1 MMIDGKLVDGEAGCF
16 TNINPATEE
25 VLGEVA
31 DASHADMHRAI
42 DAARRAFDETDWP
55 TNHAFRQRCLLQL
68 QDALESEQEELRE
81 ELILEV
87 GCPRAITHGP
97 QLDAPLADGLRY
109 PAKLIDEYP
118 WETSLGDAVVSVT
131 GMNTTR
137 KVWREPAGVVGAIV
151 PWNFPFEVTIQK
163 IGQALGTGYTVLLKP
178 APNTPYNATRLGRL
192 IAEKTDIPAGVVNVV
207 TASDHFVG
215 EELTLSPK
223 VDLISFTGS
232 TAVGQRIMEKGAAT
246 MKRLFLELG
255 GKSATIVLEDAD
267 FALGCMMGIAPCMH
281 AGQGCANP
289 TRLLLPRSRYD
300 EGVEILKGIYEGVAP
315 GDPQDPGTF
324 CGPVISDRQRS
335 RVRGYIQKGIDEGA
349 RLVVGGPE
357 QPDGLDKGFFVKP
370 TLFVDVDNSM
380 TIAQEEIFGPVLV
393 VIPYDGRGRCG
404 ADRQRQPVRPGGQ
417 RDGRLGRTR
426 PGRRQTPAR
435 RIPRHQ
441 RRRGLR
447 RRHAVRRI
455 QGQRRRPPERH
466 RRLRSVH
473 RSQVRRLPRL
483 RSISVQLFDDLEAFG
498 EFDDFVSGDVR
509 DPYTELNRLRRE
521 EPVQKIEIPGIP
533 GEEGKPIF
541 MVYRYEEAQQMLR
554 DNETFSS
561 SIIIQ
566 AFGDVFGKH
575 VMLGMDEPQ
584 HGRHRALVSKAFSQ
598 KALARWE
605 DELVTKIGNALIDR
619 FSDRGSAD
627 LVKEFNFPYPTLII
641 AGLLGLPQEDYAQ
654 FQKWSI
660 SLLSFTVNPE
670 RGREASQALA
680 EYFRPILQARRQDP
694 RDDLISGLATA
705 EIDGEKLSDEEIFS
719 FLRLLLPAGVE
730 TTYRS
735 LGNLLFALLSNPD
748 QLDAVRA
755 DRSLLP
761 QAIEEAVRWE
771 PPLIMITRVASRD
784 TELGGV
790 QIPAGCSV
798 MPILGAANRQDERYA
813 DPNRFNIFRD
823 VKPNIGW
830 GHGVHVCLG
839 MHLARLEMRVALN
852 LLFDRLPNLR
862 LDPSTEDP
870 YIRGQAFRSPT
881 SVPVLF
887 DVPAAAARADA
898 KAP

>member
-1 MMIDGKLVDGEAGCF
+1 
-16 TNINPATEE
+16 
-25 VLGEVA
+25 
-31 DASHADMHRAI
+31 
-42 DAARRAFDETDWP
+42 
-55 TNHAFRQRCLLQL
+55 
-68 QDALESEQEELRE
+68 
-81 ELILEV
+81 
-87 GCPRAITHGP
+87 
-97 QLDAPLADGLRY
+97 
-109 PAKLIDEYP
+109 
-118 WETSLGDAVVSVT
+118 
-131 GMNTTR
+131 
-137 KVWREPAGVVGAIV
+137 
-151 PWNFPFEVTIQK
+151 
-163 IGQALGTGYTVLLKP
+163 
-178 APNTPYNATRLGRL
+178 
-192 IAEKTDIPAGVVNVV
+192 
-207 TASDHFVG
+207 
-215 EELTLSPK
+215 
-223 VDLISFTGS
+223 
-232 TAVGQRIMEKGAAT
+232 
-246 MKRLFLELG
+246 
-255 GKSATIVLEDAD
+255 
-267 FALGCMMGIAPCMH
+267 
-281 AGQGCANP
+281 
-289 TRLLLPRSRYD
+289 
-300 EGVEILKGIYEGVAP
+300 
-315 GDPQDPGTF
+315 
-324 CGPVISDRQRS
+324 
-335 RVRGYIQKGIDEGA
+335 
-349 RLVVGGPE
+349 
-357 QPDGLDKGFFVKP
+357 
-370 TLFVDVDNSM
+370 
-380 TIAQEEIFGPVLV
+380 
-393 VIPYDGRGRCG
+393 
-404 ADRQRQPVRPGGQ
+404 
-417 RDGRLGRTR
+417 
-426 PGRRQTPAR
+426 
-435 RIPRHQ
+435 
-441 RRRGLR
+441 
-447 RRHAVRRI
+447 
-455 QGQRRRPPERH
+455 
-466 RRLRSVH
+466 
-473 RSQVRRLPRL
+473 
-483 RSISVQLFDDLEAFG
+483 VQLFEDLEAFG

-619 FSDRGSAD
+619 FADCGSAD

-680 EYFRPILQARRQDP
+680 EYFRPILEARRKDP

-790 QIPAGCSV
+790 RIPAGCSV

-813 DPNRFNIFRD
+813 DPNHFNIFRD

-862 LDPSTEDP
+862 LDPATEDP

-887 DVPAAAARADA
+887 DPAGSAS
-898 KAP
+898 